1 MWRTTAPWHTALR
14 ALARQA
20 KLAQYQ
26 EHMTETTT
34 STTTTSRQQSS
45 NDRAARAFAWLAR
58 IPWVRYPEFWA
69 IVLVAALLRLWLL
82 DYSQWLDDQA
92 QLLTL
97 ARDAWLHG
105 ALPITGIRSSIGTL
119 NPPLSV
125 YILMPFFLLTK
136 SPLPALIG
144 LALWNIFGVA
154 LCYIFALRYFSRRA
168 AFCSALVFA
177 CCGAAINYS
186 RFIWQQNYLP
196 PLLLLWAFTLYA
208 GVVRGRRNWLALHL
222 LLLVMIISLH
232 PTGLTLLAVTV
243 VALLIAPH
251 WPTRR
256 DALLGIGLVV
266 VLLLPTILW
275 ELTSGFS
282 DVQLVRQFSQQP
294 PVVDFDVFHAIY
306 HLLGAP
312 AYPGPG
318 TNTPYPAIL
327 DTALYAR
334 IGGLNVAIQ
343 NVAMALYIVS
353 YLALAVL
360 TLAPLRR
367 VRVGTESAA
376 TGWRR
381 VWEWL
386 LALRTA
392 LQGDARWRGYLLLW
406 VWLTIP
412 PLTMLRHG
420 KTVQPHYLF
429 ILYPAFFLSIGVAVD
444 AIIREGPRVLAA
456 LRIHTRQTQ
465 AHGQARAQ
473 RIIVGGALAVVLLV
487 ALGQGAQSALFIA
500 ALGGNQVSTVN
511 FGYPLNQLLSADST
525 LATIQRAQHADGI
538 IVSMPSHYTASA
550 LDSTLIREE
559 ADRTGVTG
567 DCLAL
572 PSAQADPTLVVST
585 RAASPQ
591 ARLLATL
598 PNATHVDVIAMPGD
612 EPLVVYR
619 LSGATPLLPDER
631 ALQSATWQDGNGD
644 TLRLVAGARP
654 NSGVIRLRWVV
665 EAAASV
671 PADMSVTPQFEMRVE
686 PQATAQS
693 GAPTSAPVAR
703 ATCQPTQLQ
712 PGETLFTWVST
723 AWSANGTSLTAIAP
737 PLPTTPLALSV
748 LHGTLA
754 LWQKQIGPL
763 RVLSAAPSGGPLA
776 PMTTSSTSGANGD
789 YPLPITL
796 TGSDAP

>member
-1 MWRTTAPWHTALR
+1 
-14 ALARQA
+14 
-20 KLAQYQ
+20 
-26 EHMTETTT
+26 MTETTT
-34 STTTTSRQQSS
+34 STTATNRPLPS
-45 NDRAARAFAWLAR
+45 NDRAARAVAWLAR
-58 IPWVRYPEFWA
+58 IPWVRYPEFWV

-82 DYSQWLDDQA
+82 DHSQWLDDQA

-125 YILMPFFLLTK
+125 YILMPFFLFTK

-222 LLLVMIISLH
+222 LLLAMIISLH

-282 DVQLVRQFSQQP
+282 DAQLLRQFSQQP
-294 PVVDFDVFHAIY
+294 PVIDVDVFHAIY

-327 DTALYAR
+327 DTALYAH
-334 IGGLNVAIQ
+334 IGGLNVVIQ
-343 NVAMALYIVS
+343 NLAMALYIVC
-353 YLALAVL
+353 YLVLTVL

-367 VRVGTESAA
+367 VRVGTTSAA

-381 VWEWL
+381 VWGWL
-386 LALRTA
+386 LALRAA
-392 LQGDARWRGYLLLW
+392 LQADARWRSYLLLW

-429 ILYPAFFLSIGVAVD
+429 ILYPAFFLSVGVAVD
-444 AIIREGPRVLAA
+444 AMIRVGPRVLSA
-456 LRIHTRQTQ
+456 LRIHPRQTQ
-465 AHGQARAQ
+465 AQLQ

-511 FGYPLNQLLSADST
+511 FGYPLNQLLAADGA
-525 LATIQRAQHADGI
+525 LATIQRAQHANGI
-538 IVSMPSHYTASA
+538 IVSMPSRYTASA

-572 PSAQADPTLVVST
+572 PSAQAGSTLVVST
-585 RAASPQ
+585 RAASLQ

-598 PNATHVDVIAMPGD
+598 PNATRVQDIAMPGD
-612 EPLVVYR
+612 EPLAIYR
-619 LSGATPLLPDER
+619 LSGPPPLLPDER
-631 ALQSATWQDGNGD
+631 ALPSITWQSGDGSA
-644 TLRLVAGARP
+644 LRLVAGARIAP
-654 NSGVIRLRWVV
+654 GVIQLRWVV
-665 EAAASV
+665 EQWTIPHDVNS
-671 PADMSVTPQFEMRVE
+671 ADMSATPWFELQVR
-686 PQATAQS
+686 PQAAAQGGRGS
-693 GAPTSAPVAR
+693 APTSAPVAR
-703 ATCQPTQLQ
+703 ATCQPTHLQ
-712 PGETLFTWVST
+712 PGETLFTWIST
-723 AWSANGTSLTAIAP
+723 AWSANGTSLTAVAP

-748 LHGTLA
+748 LHGTQA

-763 RVLSAAPSGGPLA
+763 RALSAAPSGIPLA
-776 PMTTSSTSGANGD
+776 PMIVTSTTGANGS

>member
-1 MWRTTAPWHTALR
+1 
-14 ALARQA
+14 
-20 KLAQYQ
+20 
-26 EHMTETTT
+26 MTEGIT
-34 STTTTSRQQSS
+34 SAKETRRLEQSS
-45 NDRAARAFAWLAR
+45 DAKARTRSWLAR
-58 IPWVRYPEFWA
+58 FTWARYPEFWI
-69 IVLVAALLRLWLL
+69 IVLVAAFLRLWQL
-82 DYSQWLDDQA
+82 DHSQWLDDQA
-92 QLLTL
+92 QLLTM

-125 YILMPFFLLTK
+125 YMLMPFFLFTK

-154 LCYIFALRYFSRRA
+154 LCYIFALRFFSRRA
-168 AFCSALVFA
+168 AFCSALIFA

-208 GVVRGRRNWLALHL
+208 GVVRERRNWLALHL

-232 PTGLTLLAVTV
+232 PTGLTLLAVTA

-256 DALLGIGLVV
+256 DTLLGVGLVIL
-266 VLLLPTILW
+266 LLLPTILW
-275 ELTSGFS
+275 ELMSGFS
-282 DVQLVRQFSQQP
+282 DAQLLRQFTQQS
-294 PVVDFDVFHAIY
+294 PVFNSDVFHALY

-334 IGGLNVAIQ
+334 IGGMNIAIQ
-343 NVAMALYIVS
+343 NAAMALYITC
-353 YLALAVL
+353 YLVLSILA
-360 TLAPLRR
+360 LAPLRR
-367 VRVGTESAA
+367 VRVGGVA

-381 VWEWL
+381 VWGWL
-386 LALRTA
+386 VALRAA
-392 LQGDARWRGYLLLW
+392 LQADARWRSYLLLW

-444 AIIREGPRVLAA
+444 AIIREAPRVLSA
-456 LRIHTRQTQ
+456 LHIQLRQ
-465 AHGQARAQ
+465 AQ
-473 RIIVGGALAVVLLV
+473 RAVAGGALAVVLLV

-500 ALGGNQVSTVN
+500 AVGGNQVSTVN
-511 FGYPLNQLLSADST
+511 FGYPLNQLLAADSA
-525 LATIQRAQHADGI
+525 LATIQREQHAGSI
-538 IVSMPSHYTASA
+538 FVSMPSRYTASA
-550 LDSTLIREE
+550 MDSTLIREE

-572 PSAQADPTLVVST
+572 PDAQAGPTLVVST

-591 ARLLATL
+591 GQLLATL
-598 PNATHVDVIAMPGD
+598 PNATRVQDIAMPGD
-612 EPLVVYR
+612 EPLVIYR
-619 LSGATPLLPDER
+619 LSGPTPLLSDER
-631 ALQSATWQDGNGD
+631 ALPSATWQDGSGD
-644 TLRLVAGARP
+644 TLRLVAGARVAP
-654 NSGVIRLRWVV
+654 GVIRLRWVV
-665 EAAASV
+665 GNWTIPHDVNGEDTTA
-671 PADMSVTPQFEMRVE
+671 MPQFEIQLRRAGQGDA
-686 PQATAQS
+686 QAN
-693 GAPTSAPVAR
+693 APVAR
-703 ATCQPTQLQ
+703 ATCQPTRLQ

-723 AWSANGTSLTAIAP
+723 AWNANGTSLTAVAP
-737 PLPTTPLALSV
+737 PLPASLLTLSA
-748 LHGTLA
+748 LHGEPS
-754 LWQKQIGPL
+754 LWQGRFGPL
-763 RVLSAAPSGGPLA
+763 RVFSAAPVGGPLT
-776 PMTTSSTSGANGD
+776 PMSTTSANGV
-789 YPLPITL
+789 YQLPDAL
-796 TGSDAP
+796 TRSSAP

>member
-1 MWRTTAPWHTALR
+1 
-14 ALARQA
+14 
-20 KLAQYQ
+20 
-26 EHMTETTT
+26 MTETTT
-34 STTTTSRQQSS
+34 STTATNRPQPS
-45 NDRAARAFAWLAR
+45 NDKAARAVAWLAR

-69 IVLVAALLRLWLL
+69 IVLIAALLRLWLL
-82 DYSQWLDDQA
+82 DHSQWLDDQA

-154 LCYIFALRYFSRRA
+154 LCYRFGLRYFNRRV
-168 AFCSALVFA
+168 AFLAALVFA
-177 CCGAAINYS
+177 CCGAAVNYS

-208 GVVRGRRNWLALHL
+208 GVVRGRRSWLALHL

-256 DALLGIGLVV
+256 DALLGVGLVLL
-266 VLLLPTILW
+266 LLLPTILW

-282 DVQLVRQFSQQP
+282 DARLLRQFTQQP
-294 PVVDFDVFHAIY
+294 PVFNLDVLHAIY

-334 IGGLNVAIQ
+334 MDGLNVAIQ
-343 NVAMALYIVS
+343 NAAMALYIVC
-353 YLALAVL
+353 YLMLTVL
-360 TLAPLRR
+360 TLAALRR
-367 VRVGTESAA
+367 VRVGAAA

-381 VWEWL
+381 AWSWL

-392 LQGDARWRGYLLLW
+392 LQADARWRSYVLLW

-420 KTVQPHYLF
+420 NAVQPHYLF
-429 ILYPAFFLSIGVAVD
+429 ILYPAFFLSVGVAVD

-456 LRIHTRQTQ
+456 LRIQLRQRQ
-465 AHGQARAQ
+465 AQ
-473 RIIVGGALAVVLLV
+473 RIIAGGALAVVLLV

-500 ALGGNQVSTVN
+500 ALGNNQVSTVN
-511 FGYPLNQLLSADST
+511 FGYPLNQLLAADSA
-525 LATIQRAQHADGI
+525 LATIQRAQHAGDI
-538 IVSMPSHYTASA
+538 VVSMPSRYTASA

-572 PSAQADPTLVVST
+572 PGAQAQPALVVST

-591 ARLLATL
+591 ARLLAAL
-598 PNATHVDVIAMPGD
+598 PNATRGQDIAMPGD
-612 EPLVVYR
+612 EPLVIYS
-619 LSGATPLLPDER
+619 LSGPTPLLSDEH
-631 ALQSATWQDGNGD
+631 ALPSVTWQSGDGSA
-644 TLRLVAGARP
+644 LRLVAGARTAA
-654 NSGVIRLRWVV
+654 GVIRLRWVV
-665 EAAASV
+665 ERWTIPHDV
-671 PADMSVTPQFEMRVE
+671 NGADMSATPWFEAQLR
-686 PQATAQS
+686 TARPGDSQ
-693 GAPTSAPVAR
+693 TSTPVAR

-712 PGETLFTWVST
+712 PGETLFTWVTT
-723 AWSANGTSLTAIAP
+723 AWSANGTSLTDVAP
-737 PLPTTPLALSV
+737 PLPKAPLALSV
-748 LHGTLA
+748 LHGTQA
-754 LWQKQIGPL
+754 FWQRRIGIAPL
-763 RVLSAAPSGGPLA
+763 RLLSAAPGGIPLA
-776 PMTTSSTSGANGD
+776 PMTLTSATGANEANGS
-789 YPLPITL
+789 YPLPATL
-796 TGSDAP
+796 TESGAP

>member
-1 MWRTTAPWHTALR
+1 
-14 ALARQA
+14 
-20 KLAQYQ
+20 
-26 EHMTETTT
+26 MTEGIT
-34 STTTTSRQQSS
+34 SAKETGPLEQSS
-45 NDRAARAFAWLAR
+45 DENETTRVRSWLAR
-58 IPWVRYPEFWA
+58 IPWARYPEFWV

-82 DYSQWLDDQA
+82 DHSQWLDDQA

-125 YILMPFFLLTK
+125 YILMPFYLFTK
-136 SPLPALIG
+136 SPMPALIG

-154 LCYIFALRYFSRRA
+154 LCYIFALRFFSRRA

-177 CCGAAINYS
+177 CCGAAVNYS

-196 PLLLLWAFTLYA
+196 PLLLLWAFALYA
-208 GVVRGRRNWLALHL
+208 GVVRGRRSWLALHL

-243 VALLIAPH
+243 VALLIAPS

-256 DALLGIGLVV
+256 DALLGVGLVIL
-266 VLLLPTILW
+266 LLLPTILW

-282 DVQLVRQFSQQP
+282 DAQLLRQFTQQP
-294 PVVDFDVFHAIY
+294 PVFNLDVLHAIY

-334 IGGLNVAIQ
+334 IDGLYVAIQ
-343 NVAMALYIVS
+343 NVAMALYIIC
-353 YLALAVL
+353 YLVLTAL

-367 VRVGTESAA
+367 VHAGVEA

-381 VWEWL
+381 AWGWL
-386 LALRTA
+386 LALRSA
-392 LQGDARWRGYLLLW
+392 LQTDARWRGYLLLW

-429 ILYPAFFLSIGVAVD
+429 ILYPAFFLSVGVAVD

-456 LRIHTRQTQ
+456 LRIQLRQRQ
-465 AHGQARAQ
+465 AQ
-473 RIIVGGALAVVLLV
+473 RIIGGGALAVVLLV
-487 ALGQGAQSALFIA
+487 SLGQGIQSALFIA
-500 ALGGNQVSTVN
+500 ALGNNQVSTVN
-511 FGYPLNQLLSADST
+511 FGYPLNQLLAADSA
-525 LATIQRAQHADGI
+525 LATIQREQHAGGI
-538 IVSMPSHYTASA
+538 VVSMPSRYTASA

-559 ADRTGVTG
+559 ADRTGVIG

-572 PSAQADPTLVVST
+572 PGAQAQPTLVVST

-591 ARLLATL
+591 ARLLEALAL
-598 PNATHVDVIAMPGD
+598 PNATRIQDVPMPGD

-619 LSGATPLLPDER
+619 LSGQTPLLSDEY
-631 ALQSATWQDGNGD
+631 ALPSVTWQSGDGGA
-644 TLRLVAGARP
+644 LRLVAGARTAA
-654 NSGVIRLRWVV
+654 GVIRLRWVV
-665 EAAASV
+665 ERWTIPPDV
-671 PADMSVTPQFEMRVE
+671 NGADMSATPQFEVHL
-686 PQATAQS
+686 QAASSGSAQ
-693 GAPTSAPVAR
+693 TSAPVAR

-712 PGETLFTWVST
+712 PGETLFTWVTT
-723 AWSANGTSLTAIAP
+723 AWSANGTSLTAVAS
-737 PLPTTPLALSV
+737 PLPTAPLALSV
-748 LHGTLA
+748 LHGTQA
-754 LWQKQIGPL
+754 LWQKRIGIGPL
-763 RVLSAAPSGGPLA
+763 RLLSAAPGGIPLA
-776 PMTTSSTSGANGD
+776 PMTMTSATGANGANGS
-789 YPLPITL
+789 YLLPATL
-796 TGSDAP
+796 TGSGAP

>member
-1 MWRTTAPWHTALR
+1 
-14 ALARQA
+14 
-20 KLAQYQ
+20 
-26 EHMTETTT
+26 MTETTT
-34 STTTTSRQQSS
+34 STTATNRPQPS
-45 NDRAARAFAWLAR
+45 NDRAAWAGAWLAR

-82 DYSQWLDDQA
+82 DHSQWLDDQA

-125 YILMPFFLLTK
+125 YILMPFFLFTK

-154 LCYIFALRYFSRRA
+154 LCYIFALRFFSRRA

-256 DALLGIGLVV
+256 DALLGIGLVAL
-266 VLLLPTILW
+266 LLLPTILW
-275 ELTSGFS
+275 ELASGFS
-282 DVQLVRQFSQQP
+282 DAQLLRQFSQQP

-343 NVAMALYIVS
+343 NVAMALYIVC
-353 YLALAVL
+353 YLVLTFL

-367 VRVGTESAA
+367 VRVESAE

-381 VWEWL
+381 VWGWL
-386 LALRTA
+386 LALRAA
-392 LQGDARWRGYLLLW
+392 LQADARWRSYLLLW

-429 ILYPAFFLSIGVAVD
+429 ILYPAFFLSVGVAVD
-444 AIIREGPRVLAA
+444 AIIREGPRVLAG
-456 LRIHTRQTQ
+456 LRIPLRQ
-465 AHGQARAQ
+465 AQ
-473 RIIVGGALAVVLLV
+473 RIIVGSALAIVLLV

-511 FGYPLNQLLSADST
+511 FGYPLNQLLSADSALT
-525 LATIQRAQHADGI
+525 TIQREQHAGNI
-538 IVSMPSHYTASA
+538 IVSMPSRYTASA

-572 PSAQADPTLVVST
+572 PGAQPDPTLVVST

-591 ARLLATL
+591 GRLLATL
-598 PNATHVDVIAMPGD
+598 PNATHVEDIAMPGD
-612 EPLVVYR
+612 EPLAIYR

-631 ALQSATWQDGNGD
+631 GLPSVTWQSGDGSA
-644 TLRLVAGARP
+644 LRLVAGARIAP
-654 NSGVIRLRWVV
+654 GVIRLRWVV
-665 EAAASV
+665 EQWTIPHDVNST
-671 PADMSVTPQFEMRVE
+671 DMSVTPQFEM
-686 PQATAQS
+686 QAQAQTAAQGS
-693 GAPTSAPVAR
+693 APTSAPVAR
-703 ATCQPTQLQ
+703 ATCQPTHLQ

-723 AWSANGTSLTAIAP
+723 AWSANGTSLTAVAP
-737 PLPTTPLALSV
+737 PLPTTPLTLSV

-754 LWQKQIGPL
+754 LWQKQIGSL
-763 RVLSAAPSGGPLA
+763 RVLSAAPSGIPLA
-776 PMTTSSTSGANGD
+776 PMATANTPGANGS

>member
-1 MWRTTAPWHTALR
+1 
-14 ALARQA
+14 
-20 KLAQYQ
+20 
-26 EHMTETTT
+26 MTETTT
-34 STTTTSRQQSS
+34 STTATNRPRPS
-45 NDRAARAFAWLAR
+45 NARAARAVAWLAR

-82 DYSQWLDDQA
+82 DHSQWLDDQA

-125 YILMPFFLLTK
+125 YILMPFFLFTK

-154 LCYIFALRYFSRRA
+154 LCYIFALRFFSRRA

-232 PTGLTLLAVTV
+232 PTGLTLLAVTDI
-243 VALLIAPH
+243 ALLIAPH

-256 DALLGIGLVV
+256 DTLLGIGLVV

-282 DVQLVRQFSQQP
+282 DAQLLRQFSQQP
-294 PVVDFDVFHAIY
+294 PVVDLDVFHAIY

-334 IGGLNVAIQ
+334 VDGLNVAIQ

-353 YLALAVL
+353 YLVLTVL

-367 VRVGTESAA
+367 VRVASAA

-381 VWEWL
+381 IWEWL

-392 LQGDARWRGYLLLW
+392 LQADARWRSYLLLW

-429 ILYPAFFLSIGVAVD
+429 ILYPAFFLSIGVAAD
-444 AIIREGPRVLAA
+444 AIIRKGPRVLAA
-456 LRIHTRQTQ
+456 LRIHSRQTQ
-465 AHGQARAQ
+465 VQ
-473 RIIVGGALAVVLLV
+473 RIIAWGALAVVLLV

-511 FGYPLNQLLSADST
+511 FGYPLNQLLSADSA
-525 LATIQRAQHADGI
+525 LATIQRAQHAGGI
-538 IVSMPSHYTASA
+538 VVSMPSRYTASA

-572 PSAQADPTLVVST
+572 PGAQADPTLVVST

-591 ARLLATL
+591 ALLLATL
-598 PNATHVDVIAMPGD
+598 PNATHVQDIAMPGD

-619 LSGATPLLPDER
+619 LSGPTPLLADER
-631 ALQSATWQDGNGD
+631 ALSSITWQSGDGSA
-644 TLRLVAGARP
+644 LRLVAGARTAP
-654 NSGVIRLRWVV
+654 GVIRLRWVV
-665 EAAASV
+665 ERWTIPHDV
-671 PADMSVTPQFEMRVE
+671 NGADMSATPHFEMQLR
-686 PQATAQS
+686 TAAQ
-693 GAPTSAPVAR
+693 GDAPTSAPVAR

-712 PGETLFTWVST
+712 PGAALFTWIST
-723 AWSANGTSLTAIAP
+723 AWSANGTNLTAVAP
-737 PLPTTPLALSV
+737 PLPKAPLALSV

-763 RVLSAAPSGGPLA
+763 RVLSAAPSGIPLA
-776 PMTTSSTSGANGD
+776 PMTTTSATGANGS
-789 YPLPITL
+789 YLLPATL
-796 TGSDAP
+796 TGSAAP

>member
-1 MWRTTAPWHTALR
+1 
-14 ALARQA
+14 
-20 KLAQYQ
+20 
-26 EHMTETTT
+26 
-34 STTTTSRQQSS
+34 
-45 NDRAARAFAWLAR
+45 
-58 IPWVRYPEFWA
+58 VRYPEFWG

-82 DYSQWLDDQA
+82 DHSQWLDDQA

-125 YILMPFFLLTK
+125 YILMPFFLGAK

-154 LCYIFALRYFSRRA
+154 LCYIFALRFFSRRA

-243 VALLIAPH
+243 VALLIAPQ

-256 DALLGIGLVV
+256 DALLGVGLVA

-282 DVQLVRQFSQQP
+282 DAQLLRQFSQQP
-294 PVVDFDVFHAIY
+294 PVVDFDVFHAMY

-343 NVAMALYIVS
+343 NVAMALYIVC
-353 YLALAVL
+353 YLALTVL

-381 VWEWL
+381 VWGWL
-386 LALRTA
+386 LALRAA
-392 LQGDARWRGYLLLW
+392 LQTDARWRSYVLLW

-444 AIIREGPRVLAA
+444 AIIREAPRVLAA
-456 LRIHTRQTQ
+456 LRIRPRQRQ
-465 AHGQARAQ
+465 AQAQ
-473 RIIVGGALAVVLLV
+473 RIIAGGALAVVLLV
-487 ALGQGAQSALFIA
+487 ALGQGAQSALFLA

-511 FGYPLNQLLSADST
+511 FGYPLNQLLSADSA
-525 LATIQRAQHADGI
+525 LATLQRAQHADGI
-538 IVSMPSHYTASA
+538 IVSMPSRYTASA

-572 PSAQADPTLVVST
+572 PGAQAGPTLVVST

-598 PNATHVDVIAMPGD
+598 PNATRIQDYAMPGD

-619 LSGATPLLPDER
+619 LTGPTPLLSDER
-631 ALQSATWQDGNGD
+631 ALPSATWQSGDGGA
-644 TLRLVAGARP
+644 LRLVAGARTAP
-654 NSGVIRLRWVV
+654 GVIRLRWVV
-665 EAAASV
+665 GQWTIPHDVTS
-671 PADMSVTPQFEMRVE
+671 ADMSATPQFEMRVQTQTA
-686 PQATAQS
+686 PQGGAQ
-693 GAPTSAPVAR
+693 TSTLVAR
-703 ATCQPTQLQ
+703 ASCQPTRLQ

-723 AWSANGTSLTAIAP
+723 AWSANGTSLTAVAP
-737 PLPTTPLALSV
+737 PLPASPLALSV

-754 LWQKQIGPL
+754 LWQKRIGPL
-763 RVLSAAPSGGPLA
+763 QALSAAPGGIPLA
-776 PMTTSSTSGANGD
+776 PMTTTSAPGANGS
-789 YPLPITL
+789 YLLPATL

>member
-1 MWRTTAPWHTALR
+1 
-14 ALARQA
+14 
-20 KLAQYQ
+20 
-26 EHMTETTT
+26 
-34 STTTTSRQQSS
+34 
-45 NDRAARAFAWLAR
+45 
-58 IPWVRYPEFWA
+58 VRYPEFWA
-69 IVLVAALLRLWLL
+69 IVLVAALLRLWFL
-82 DYSQWLDDQA
+82 DHSQWLDDQA

-125 YILMPFFLLTK
+125 YILMPFFLFTK

-282 DVQLVRQFSQQP
+282 DAQLLRQFSQQP
-294 PVVDFDVFHAIY
+294 PVFNFDVFHAIY

-334 IGGLNVAIQ
+334 IDGLNVAIQ

-353 YLALAVL
+353 YLVLTVL
-360 TLAPLRR
+360 TLAPLCR
-367 VRVGTESAA
+367 VHAESA

-381 VWEWL
+381 VWGWL
-386 LALRTA
+386 LALRSA

-429 ILYPAFFLSIGVAVD
+429 ILYPAFFLSVGVAVD

-456 LRIHTRQTQ
+456 LRIHTRQAQ
-465 AHGQARAQ
+465 GQARAQ
-473 RIIVGGALAVVLLV
+473 RIIVAGALAVVSLV

-511 FGYPLNQLLSADST
+511 FGYPLDQLLSADSAF
-525 LATIQRAQHADGI
+525 ATIQRAQHADGI
-538 IVSMPSHYTASA
+538 IVSMPSRYTASA
-550 LDSTLIREE
+550 LDSTLIREQ

-572 PSAQADPTLVVST
+572 PGAQTGPTLVVST

-598 PNATHVDVIAMPGD
+598 PNATHIEDIAMPGD

-619 LSGATPLLPDER
+619 VSGPTPLLSDER
-631 ALQSATWQDGNGD
+631 PLQSATWHSGDGSA
-644 TLRLVAGARP
+644 LRLVAGARTA
-654 NSGVIRLRWVV
+654 SGVIRLRWVV
-665 EAAASV
+665 EQWTIPHDV
-671 PADMSVTPQFEMRVE
+671 TGADISATPQFEMQVRA
-686 PQATAQS
+686 QTTAQG
-693 GAPTSAPVAR
+693 GATTSAPIAR
-703 ATCQPTQLQ
+703 ATCQPTHLQ
-712 PGETLFTWVST
+712 AGETLFTWVST
-723 AWSANGTSLTAIAP
+723 AWSANGTSLTAVAP

-754 LWQKQIGPL
+754 LWQRQIGPL
-763 RVLSAAPSGGPLA
+763 RALSAAPSGIPLA
-776 PMTTSSTSGANGD
+776 PMTTANASGANGS

>member
-1 MWRTTAPWHTALR
+1 
-14 ALARQA
+14 
-20 KLAQYQ
+20 
-26 EHMTETTT
+26 MTETTT
-34 STTTTSRQQSS
+34 STTATNRPQPTH
-45 NDRAARAFAWLAR
+45 DRAARAVAWLAR
-58 IPWVRYPEFWA
+58 IQWVRYPEFWA
-69 IVLVAALLRLWLL
+69 IVLIAALLRLWYL
-82 DYSQWLDDQA
+82 DHSQWLDDQA

-125 YILMPFFLLTK
+125 YILMPFFLFTK

-154 LCYIFALRYFSRRA
+154 LCYIFALRFFSRRA

-251 WPTRR
+251 WSTRR
-256 DALLGIGLVV
+256 DALLGIGLVIL
-266 VLLLPTILW
+266 LLLPTILW

-282 DVQLVRQFSQQP
+282 DAQLLRQFTQQP
-294 PVVDFDVFHAIY
+294 PVIDLDVFHAIY

-334 IGGLNVAIQ
+334 IDGLNVAIQ

-353 YLALAVL
+353 YLVLTIL

-367 VRVGTESAA
+367 VRVGAASAA
-376 TGWRR
+376 TGWWR
-381 VWEWL
+381 VWGWL
-386 LALRTA
+386 LALRAA
-392 LQGDARWRGYLLLW
+392 LQADARWRSYLLLW

-420 KTVQPHYLF
+420 KAIQPHYLF

-444 AIIREGPRVLAA
+444 TVVREGPRVLAA
-456 LRIHTRQTQ
+456 LRIQLRQTQ
-465 AHGQARAQ
+465 AQ
-473 RIIVGGALAVVLLV
+473 RIIVGSALAVVSLV
-487 ALGQGAQSALFIA
+487 ALGQGAQSAFFIA

-511 FGYPLNQLLSADST
+511 FGYPLNQLLSADSA
-525 LATIQRAQHADGI
+525 LAAIQREQRAGGV
-538 IVSMPSHYTASA
+538 IVSMPSRYTASA

-572 PSAQADPTLVVST
+572 PGAQTNPTLVVST
-585 RAASPQ
+585 RSASPQ

-598 PNATHVDVIAMPGD
+598 PNATRVEDIAMPGD

-619 LSGATPLLPDER
+619 LSGAPPLLPDER
-631 ALQSATWQDGNGD
+631 ALPSTIWQSGDGGA
-644 TLRLVAGARP
+644 LRLVAGTRTAA
-654 NSGVIRLRWVV
+654 GVIRLRWVV
-665 EAAASV
+665 ETADPV
-671 PADMSVTPQFEMRVE
+671 PADISATPQFEMQVRTQV
-686 PQATAQS
+686 
-693 GAPTSAPVAR
+693 GAPVAR
-703 ATCQPTQLQ
+703 ATCQPTQLRA
-712 PGETLFTWVST
+712 GETLFTWVST
-723 AWSANGTSLTAIAP
+723 AWSANGTSLTAVAP
-737 PLPTTPLALSV
+737 PLPDTPLTLAV
-748 LHGTLA
+748 LHGTQA

-763 RVLSAAPSGGPLA
+763 RALSAAPSGIPLA
-776 PMTTSSTSGANGD
+776 PMTTTNTSGANGG
-789 YPLPITL
+789 YPLPATL
-796 TGSDAP
+796 TESSAP